1 MVEAFS
7 NMDAPIGRHIPAK
20 SKQNQLE
27 KNPSSSKKPKI
38 DGIKQNLN
46 NYWIVYE
53 S

>member
-27 KNPSSSKKPKI
+27 KNSKLQKA
-38 DGIKQNLN
+38 QNWRN
-46 NYWIVYE
+46 KTKFE
-53 S
+53 